1 MRTETAL
8 PRPHRPLRRRAAAGL
23 LGRVWRHRVSYLFV
37 APFLV
42 PFVLFTLVP
51 VAVAAALSFTYFNA
65 VQPPSFAG
73 WMNYQLLFSQ
83 DLVFLRDVLP
93 NTFKFALFVGPVGY
107 ALAFLLAWFIS
118 QLPRAMRT
126 VFALVMY
133 APSLTMGVAM
143 AVVWQVMFTGDR
155 TGFVNAFLLRWHWI
169 EEPVQ
174 FLLDK
179 AYLLNIMIGI
189 SVWSSMGVGFLAI
202 LAGLLN
208 VDRTLYEAAR
218 VDGLKSRLQ
227 EIWHITIPMLKPQ
240 MLFAAVMSLAG
251 TLKAGEI
258 GTSLTGKNP
267 TPDYA
272 GQLMLNHILDYGFI
286 RYEMGYASALSVV
299 LLAMTLLVTKVCWN
313 LLGTKEE
320 E

>member
-1 MRTETAL
+1 MRVEG
-8 PRPHRPLRRRAAAGL
+8 GL
-23 LGRVWRHRVSYLFV
+23 LKRVWRSRVSYLFA
-37 APFLV
+37 APFMLA
-42 PFVLFTLVP
+42 FALFTLVP
-51 VAVAAALSFTYFNA
+51 VVVAAALSFTYFNA

-118 QLPRAMRT
+118 QLPRALRT
-126 VFALVMY
+126 AFALVMY
-133 APSLTMGVAM
+133 APSLTMGIAM
-143 AVVWQVMFTGDR
+143 VVVWQVMFTGDR
-155 TGFVNAFLLRWHWI
+155 TGFINSFLLRWNWI
-169 EEPVQ
+169 EEPILFVI
-174 FLLDK
+174 DK
-179 AYLLNIMIGI
+179 AYLLNIMIGVSI
-189 SVWSSMGVGFLAI
+189 WSGMGVGFLAI

-208 VDRTLYEAAR
+208 IDRTLYEAAR
-218 VDGLKSRLQ
+218 IDGMKSRLQ
-227 EIWHITIPMLKPQ
+227 EIWHITIPMMKPQ
-240 MLFAAVMSLAG
+240 MLFAAVMSLSQ

-258 GTSLTGKNP
+258 GVSLSGQNP

-272 GQLMLNHILDYGFI
+272 GQLILNHILDYGFI

-299 LLAMTLLVTKVCWN
+299 LLAMTLLITRVCWN

-320 E
+320 G